1 MKNCRQII
9 LWVTF
14 FSLLSIGWSQCDEG
28 YTEYDGECYY
38 DDDLNFLTLL
48 IYLNEIEF
56 ELFYDI
62 GLTIWQNGRIN
73 TLMLEGLA
81 INEVPDNIQNLDSL
95 FTLSFSDNELEYLP
109 VNIGNL
115 PSLNTYFYQIISLLN
130 YRKQLE
136 I

>member
-1 MKNCRQII
+1 MKNCRKTI

-14 FSLLSIGWSQCDEG
+14 FSLLTIGWSQCDDG

-38 DDDLNFLTLL
+38 DEDLNFLTLL

-73 TLMLEGLA
+73 TLMLEELE
-81 INEVPDNIQNLDSL
+81 IHEIPNNIQNLDSL
-95 FTLSFSDNELEYLP
+95 ITLSFSDNDL
-109 VNIGNL
+109 
-115 PSLNTYFYQIISLLN
+115 
-130 YRKQLE
+130 
-136 I
+136 